1 MLYLLT
7 IYPSFVSPQEY
18 GIDDEEKLEIGLL
31 TSLPLLKQIVK
42 DLENVQA
49 AENAKSF
56 IYFTKGTLDH
66 LRLIFY
72 ILNHESIESHIYTL
86 LNCIIEGGLPIKMER
101 NAIPELDYLTQI
113 CFELLESE
121 TKDQPGDSPDEPNTS
136 SYSIRVSISP
146 GCHSK
151 DPLDMR
157 LDAKH
162 CIGCAP
168 RKSLTRHLDWK
179 YVVETLREKFHRVK
193 LPSKFIPIN
202 LGEASLKKSVGTSEG
217 KEEKDAGKNGLGAIN
232 GAGGKQPPPEM
243 IMEEHP
249 EELVMRDQA
258 GNVNNEH

>member
-1 MLYLLT
+1 
-7 IYPSFVSPQEY
+7 
-18 GIDDEEKLEIGLL
+18 
-31 TSLPLLKQIVK
+31 
-42 DLENVQA
+42 LENVQA

-56 IYFTKGTLDH
+56 IYFTK
-66 LRLIFY
+66 
-72 ILNHESIESHIYTL
+72 ESHIYTL

-151 DPLDMR
+151 DPLDMH

-202 LGEASLKKSVGTSEG
+202 LGEASLKKGTGTNEG
-217 KEEKDAGKNGLGAIN
+217 KEERDTGRNGLGAIG
-232 GAGGKQPPPEM
+232 GAAGKQSPPEM
-243 IMEEHP
+243 IMEEHL
-249 EELVMRDQA
+249 EEVAIRDET
-258 GNVNNEH
+258 GNMKNDN